1 LVKKKEIIILNK
13 SDLVDKNKREQA
25 EQEFKMKRK
34 KVVAIS
40 ALTGEGLDKLIGEIS
55 KLFN

>member
-1 LVKKKEIIILNK
+1 
-13 SDLVDKNKREQA
+13 
-25 EQEFKMKRK
+25 MKRK

-55 KLFN
+55 KLFVGNLYSLAEHRGLSVHGSL